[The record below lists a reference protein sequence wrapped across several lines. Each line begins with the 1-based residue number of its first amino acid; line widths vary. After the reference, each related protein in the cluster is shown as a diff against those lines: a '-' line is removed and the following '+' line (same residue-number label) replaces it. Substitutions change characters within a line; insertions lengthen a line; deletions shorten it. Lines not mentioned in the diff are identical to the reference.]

1 MLKELASQI
10 NIFKY
15 ITFRASYAA
24 VTALIISLIMG
35 PGVIRWLKAKK
46 LGQEVRADGPQT
58 HLVKEGTP
66 TMGGI
71 LIIFAIVISVLLWQ
85 DLRNS
90 FTWLSLF
97 AVLGFGAIGF
107 TDDWLKIT
115 RKNSEGLSPR
125 RKLLGQIII
134 SAVIV
139 ILIYL
144 NRNDNT
150 TMLYVP
156 FYKYPVCDLGI
167 LYIPFGII
175 ILVGASNAVNLT
187 DGLDGLA
194 IGLVFL
200 VAIGFAI
207 LAYITGRA
215 DFAAYLNIPFMS
227 GCSELSVLSLA
238 IIGAS
243 IGFLWFNCHPAEMF
257 MGDTGSLSLGG
268 IIGLMALLLKK
279 EILLIF
285 IGGVFVIEALSVI
298 IQCVYFKYTKKHS
311 ADHEGKRVFLMTPI
325 HHHFEKMGWK
335 ETRVITRFWIIGGL
349 FVVLALSSLKLQ

>member
-24 VTALIISLIMG
+24 VTALILSLLFG
-35 PGVIRWLKAKK
+35 PWFIRWLRRKK
-46 LGQEVRADGPQT
+46 LGQEVRDDGPQT
-58 HLVKEGTP
+58 HLIKEGTP
-66 TMGGI
+66 TMGGM

-85 DLRNS
+85 DLRNWY
-90 FTWLSLF
+90 TWLSLF
-97 AVLGFGAIGF
+97 AILGFGSVGF
-107 TDDWLKIT
+107 ADDWLKIS

-125 RKLLGQIII
+125 LKMMGQILI
-134 SAVIV
+134 SAAIV
-139 ILIYL
+139 VMIYL
-144 NRNDNT
+144 NRGENT
-150 TMLYVP
+150 TMLYIP
-156 FYKYPVCDLGI
+156 FNKYPVCDLGWF
-167 LYIPFGII
+167 YIPFGII

-227 GCSELSVLSLA
+227 GCSELAVLSLA
-238 IIGAS
+238 LIGAS
-243 IGFLWFNCHPAEMF
+243 IGFLWFNCHPAEVF

-279 EILLIF
+279 EILLIL
-285 IGGVFVIEALSVI
+285 IGGIFVIEALSVI
-298 IQCVYFKYTKKHS
+298 IQVGYFKYTEKHS
-311 ADHEGKRVFLMTPI
+311 PDHVGKRVFLMTPI
-325 HHHFEKMGWK
+325 HHHFEKKGWK
-335 ETRVITRFWIIGGL
+335 ETRVVTRFWILGGL
-349 FVVLALSSLKLQ
+349 LVVVALSTLKLQ

>member
-24 VTALIISLIMG
+24 VTALFISLIMG
-35 PGVIRWLKAKK
+35 PGVIRWLRRKK
-46 LGQEVRADGPQT
+46 LGQEVRTDGPQT

-71 LIIFAIVISVLLWQ
+71 LIIFATVVSVLLWQ
-85 DLRNS
+85 DLRNN

-97 AVLGFGAIGF
+97 AILGFGAIGF

-115 RKNSEGLSPR
+115 KKNTEGLNPR
-125 RKLLGQIII
+125 RKLLWQIVV
-134 SAVIV
+134 SAFIV
-139 ILIYL
+139 TLIYIY
-144 NRNDNT
+144 RGDKT
-150 TMLYVP
+150 TLLYVP
-156 FYKYPVCDLGI
+156 FYKHPVCNLGL
-167 LYIPFGII
+167 LYIPFGVL
-175 ILVGASNAVNLT
+175 ILVSASNAVNLT

-227 GCSELSVLSLA
+227 GCSELAVLSLA
-238 IIGAS
+238 LIGAS

-285 IGGVFVIEALSVI
+285 IGGVFVIEALSVL
-298 IQCVYFKYTKKHS
+298 IQVIYFKYSH
-311 ADHEGKRVFLMTPI
+311 GKRVFLMTPI
-325 HHHFEKMGWK
+325 HHHFEKLGWK
-335 ETRVITRFWIIGGL
+335 ETRVVTRFWILGGL

>member
-24 VTALIISLIMG
+24 VTALFISLIMG
-35 PGVIRWLKAKK
+35 PGVIRWLRRKK
-46 LGQEVRADGPQT
+46 LGQEVRTDGPQT

-71 LIIFAIVISVLLWQ
+71 LIIFATVVSVLLWQ
-85 DLRNS
+85 DLRNN

-97 AVLGFGAIGF
+97 AILGFGAIGF

-115 RKNSEGLSPR
+115 KKNTEGLNPK
-125 RKLLGQIII
+125 RKLLWQIVV
-134 SAVIV
+134 SAFIV
-139 ILIYL
+139 TLIYIY
-144 NRNDNT
+144 RGENT
-150 TMLYVP
+150 TLLYVP
-156 FYKYPVCDLGI
+156 FYKYPVCNLGL
-167 LYIPFGII
+167 LYIPFGVL
-175 ILVGASNAVNLT
+175 ILVSASNAVNLT

-227 GCSELSVLSLA
+227 GCSELAVLSLA
-238 IIGAS
+238 LIGAS

-285 IGGVFVIEALSVI
+285 IGGVFVIEALSVL
-298 IQCVYFKYTKKHS
+298 IQVIYFKYSH
-311 ADHEGKRVFLMTPI
+311 GKRVFLMTPI
-325 HHHFEKMGWK
+325 HHHFEKLGWK
-335 ETRVITRFWIIGGL
+335 ETRVVTRFWILGGL

>member
-1 MLKELASQI
+1 M
-10 NIFKY
+10 
-15 ITFRASYAA
+15 
-24 VTALIISLIMG
+24 
-35 PGVIRWLKAKK
+35 
-46 LGQEVRADGPQT
+46 
-58 HLVKEGTP
+58 
-66 TMGGI
+66 
-71 LIIFAIVISVLLWQ
+71 
-85 DLRNS
+85 
-90 FTWLSLF
+90 
-97 AVLGFGAIGF
+97 
-107 TDDWLKIT
+107 
-115 RKNSEGLSPR
+115 
-125 RKLLGQIII
+125 I

-156 FYKYPVCDLGI
+156 FYKYPVCDMGLF
-167 LYIPFGII
+167 YIPFGII

-200 VAIGFAI
+200 VAIGFTI

-298 IQCVYFKYTKKHS
+298 IQCLYFRYTKKHS
-311 ADHEGKRVFLMTPI
+311 ANHEGKRVFLMTPI

-335 ETRVITRFWIIGGL
+335 ETRVVTRFWIIGGL

>member
-1 MLKELASQI
+1 
-10 NIFKY
+10 
-15 ITFRASYAA
+15 
-24 VTALIISLIMG
+24 MG

-115 RKNSEGLSPR
+115 RKNSEGLTPR
-125 RKLLGQIII
+125 RKLLGQIVI

-156 FYKYPVCDLGI
+156 FYKYPVCDLGL

-200 VAIGFAI
+200 VAIGFTI
-207 LAYITGRA
+207 LAYIT
-215 DFAAYLNIPFMS
+215 
-227 GCSELSVLSLA
+227 
-238 IIGAS
+238 
-243 IGFLWFNCHPAEMF
+243 
-257 MGDTGSLSLGG
+257 
-268 IIGLMALLLKK
+268 
-279 EILLIF
+279 
-285 IGGVFVIEALSVI
+285 
-298 IQCVYFKYTKKHS
+298 
-311 ADHEGKRVFLMTPI
+311 
-325 HHHFEKMGWK
+325 
-335 ETRVITRFWIIGGL
+335 
-349 FVVLALSSLKLQ
+349 

>member
-24 VTALIISLIMG
+24 VTALILSLLFG
-35 PGVIRWLKAKK
+35 PWFIRWLRRKK
-46 LGQEVRADGPQT
+46 LGQEVRDDGPQT
-58 HLVKEGTP
+58 HLIKEGTP
-66 TMGGI
+66 TMGGM

-85 DLRNS
+85 DLRNWY
-90 FTWLSLF
+90 TWLSLF
-97 AVLGFGAIGF
+97 AILGFGSVGF
-107 TDDWLKIT
+107 ADDWLKIS
-115 RKNSEGLSPR
+115 RKNSAGLSPR
-125 RKLLGQIII
+125 LKMMGQILI
-134 SAVIV
+134 SAAIV
-139 ILIYL
+139 VMIYL
-144 NRNDNT
+144 NRGENT
-150 TMLYVP
+150 TMLYIP
-156 FYKYPVCDLGI
+156 FNKYPVCDLGWF
-167 LYIPFGII
+167 YIPFGII

-227 GCSELSVLSLA
+227 GCSELAVLSLA
-238 IIGAS
+238 LIGAS
-243 IGFLWFNCHPAEMF
+243 IGFLWFNCHPAEVF

-279 EILLIF
+279 EILLIL
-285 IGGVFVIEALSVI
+285 IGGIFVIEALSVI
-298 IQCVYFKYTKKHS
+298 SQVGYFKYTEKHS
-311 ADHEGKRVFLMTPI
+311 PDHVGKRVFLMTPI
-325 HHHFEKMGWK
+325 HHHFEKKGWK
-335 ETRVITRFWIIGGL
+335 ETRVVTRFWILGGL
-349 FVVLALSSLKLQ
+349 LVVVALSTLKLQ

>member
-1 MLKELASQI
+1 
-10 NIFKY
+10 
-15 ITFRASYAA
+15 
-24 VTALIISLIMG
+24 IISLIMG
-35 PGVIRWLKAKK
+35 PGVIRWLRRKK
-46 LGQEVRADGPQT
+46 LGQEVRTDGPQT
-58 HLVKEGTP
+58 HLIKEGTP

-97 AVLGFGAIGF
+97 AVLGFGGIGF

-115 RKNSEGLSPR
+115 RKNTEGLNPR
-125 RKLLGQIII
+125 RKLLWQIIV
-134 SAVIV
+134 SAIIV
-139 ILIYL
+139 ILIYV

-150 TMLYVP
+150 TLLYVP
-156 FYKYPVCDLGI
+156 FNKYPVCDLGWF
-167 LYIPFGII
+167 YIPFGII

-227 GCSELSVLSLA
+227 GCSELAVLSLA
-238 IIGAS
+238 LIGAS
-243 IGFLWFNCHPAEMF
+243 IGFLWFNCHPAEVF

-279 EILLIF
+279 EILLIL
-285 IGGVFVIEALSVI
+285 IGGMFVIEALSVI
-298 IQCVYFKYTKKHS
+298 IQVGYFKYTEKHS
-311 ADHEGKRVFLMTPI
+311 PDHVGKRVFLMTPI
-325 HHHFEKMGWK
+325 HHHFEKKGWK
-335 ETRVITRFWIIGGL
+335 ETRVVTRFWILGGL
-349 FVVLALSSLKLQ
+349 LVVVALSTLKLQ

>member
-24 VTALIISLIMG
+24 VTALFISLIMG
-35 PGVIRWLKAKK
+35 PGVIRWLRRKK
-46 LGQEVRADGPQT
+46 LGQEVRTDGPQT

-71 LIIFAIVISVLLWQ
+71 LIIFATVVSVLLWQ
-85 DLRNS
+85 DLRNN

-97 AVLGFGAIGF
+97 AILGFGAIGF

-115 RKNSEGLSPR
+115 KKNTEGLNPR
-125 RKLLGQIII
+125 RKLLWQIVV
-134 SAVIV
+134 SAFIDT
-139 ILIYL
+139 LIYIY
-144 NRNDNT
+144 RGDKT
-150 TMLYVP
+150 TLLYVP
-156 FYKYPVCDLGI
+156 FYKHPVCNLG
-167 LYIPFGII
+167 LMYIPFGVL
-175 ILVGASNAVNLT
+175 ILVSASNAVNLT

-227 GCSELSVLSLA
+227 GCSELAVLSLA
-238 IIGAS
+238 LIGAS

-285 IGGVFVIEALSVI
+285 IGGVFVIEALSVL
-298 IQCVYFKYTKKHS
+298 IQVIYFKYSH
-311 ADHEGKRVFLMTPI
+311 GKRVFLMTPI
-325 HHHFEKMGWK
+325 HHHFEKLGWK
-335 ETRVITRFWIIGGL
+335 ETRVVTRFWILGGL

>member
-115 RKNSEGLSPR
+115 RKNSEGLTPR
-125 RKLLGQIII
+125 RKLLAFSSFI
-134 SAVIV
+134 SS
-139 ILIYL
+139 
-144 NRNDNT
+144 RSGT
-150 TMLYVP
+150 
-156 FYKYPVCDLGI
+156 K
-167 LYIPFGII
+167 
-175 ILVGASNAVNLT
+175 
-187 DGLDGLA
+187 
-194 IGLVFL
+194 
-200 VAIGFAI
+200 
-207 LAYITGRA
+207 
-215 DFAAYLNIPFMS
+215 LNIFFVRIANRLISLRASSRESS
-227 GCSELSVLSLA
+227 GVPIRPEL
-238 IIGAS
+238 
-243 IGFLWFNCHPAEMF
+243 M
-257 MGDTGSLSLGG
+257 
-268 IIGLMALLLKK
+268 
-279 EILLIF
+279 
-285 IGGVFVIEALSVI
+285 
-298 IQCVYFKYTKKHS
+298 
-311 ADHEGKRVFLMTPI
+311 
-325 HHHFEKMGWK
+325 
-335 ETRVITRFWIIGGL
+335 
-349 FVVLALSSLKLQ
+349 